1 VSDRFIRDPRQPAQ
15 RPDDSELALRV
26 REQMRTAVSNVR
38 AGASAGADRSA
49 EHGREPVGADADA
62 TLGRVDVH
70 PLY

>member
-1 VSDRFIRDPRQPAQ
+1 MSDRFTRDSRQPPQ
-15 RPDDSELALRV
+15 RPDNGELALRV

-38 AGASAGADRSA
+38 AGASAGVDRSA